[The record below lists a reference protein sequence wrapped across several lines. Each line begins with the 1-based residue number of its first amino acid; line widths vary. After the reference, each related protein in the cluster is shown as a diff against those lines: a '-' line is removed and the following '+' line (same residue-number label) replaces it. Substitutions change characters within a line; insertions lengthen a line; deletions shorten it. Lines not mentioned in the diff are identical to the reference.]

1 MQLISQ
7 AFRLYVAPAQ
17 LSGTIAFYEELQQM
31 KCEKRISFPQA
42 GVEVAVIGGFI
53 LLAGGDKALDP
64 VRHVQVTMTVD
75 SLDAANAW
83 LERHGAVILDAPR
96 DTAAGRNLIA
106 KNPDGLIVEYFEPA
120 KIRTGGSG

>member
-7 AFRLYVAPAQ
+7 SFRLYVAPDQ
-17 LSGTIAFYEELQQM
+17 LSGTIAFYEELQQI

-64 VRHVQVTMTVD
+64 VRHVQATLTVD
-75 SLDAANAW
+75 SLEAANAW
-83 LERHGAVILDAPR
+83 LERHGAAILGAPR
-96 DTAAGRNLIA
+96 DTPAGRNLIA
-106 KNPDGLIVEYFEPA
+106 RNPDGLIVEYFEAA
-120 KIRTGGSG
+120 KNRTGGAG